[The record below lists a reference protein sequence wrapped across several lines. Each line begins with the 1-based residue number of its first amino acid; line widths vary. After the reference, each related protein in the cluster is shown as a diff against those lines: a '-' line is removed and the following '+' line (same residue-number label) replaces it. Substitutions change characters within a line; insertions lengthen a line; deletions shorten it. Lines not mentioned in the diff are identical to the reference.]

1 MGVYAAAALLK
12 DCGYTVIM
20 ATSKEEKALESL
32 ESEES
37 KKIIVDWVVQNQIK
51 HIGISYRLDPD
62 DAVNIAGRF
71 IAILKKQRCF
81 DVLRRL

>member
-1 MGVYAAAALLK
+1 M
-12 DCGYTVIM
+12 
-20 ATSKEEKALESL
+20 
-32 ESEES
+32 
-37 KKIIVDWVVQNQIK
+37 QNQIK

-81 DVLRRL
+81 ECPEAVVKSIYFAGLKPACEK